1 MKRSQNKQEKKIVES
16 FIKENYQRGIQQR
29 HYMDGMIRGLIRNI
43 GNNWK
48 EIGDVRKEYRG
59 KEYWK

>member
-16 FIKENYQRGIQQR
+16 FIKENYQRDIQQR
-29 HYMDGMIRGLIRNI
+29 HCMDRMIRGLIRNI

-48 EIGDVRKEYRG
+48 KIGDVRKEYKE
-59 KEYWK
+59 KEYQK

>member
-16 FIKENYQRGIQQR
+16 FIKENYQRDIQQR
-29 HYMDGMIRGLIRNI
+29 HCMDGMIRGLIRNI

-48 EIGDVRKEYRG
+48 EIGDVRKEYRE